1 MKGAALL
8 FLLGTMVLA
17 ATLGVL
23 AQEPRLP
30 GSHGERVFF
39 AEGCYGCH
47 TIGALGTPLGPDLSR
62 VGLRYDAEQL
72 ARWLANP
79 DAERPGAHMPQL
91 ELSTRDIDALAT
103 FLVGLKGRT

>member
-1 MKGAALL
+1 MRGAAAL
-8 FLLGTMVLA
+8 FLLGTLMLA

-30 GSHGERVFF
+30 ATRGERVFF
-39 AEGCYGCH
+39 SEGCYGCH

-62 VGLRYDAEQL
+62 VGLRFTADQL
-72 ARWLANP
+72 ARWLADP
-79 DAERPGAHMPQL
+79 SAERPGAHMPQL
-91 ELSTRDIDALAT
+91 ELDRGDIDALAA